1 MSRLFCVAN
10 QFCCLGIVFIGM
22 MWPEG
27 RAQEIA
33 AQLRSRD
40 PAVLA
45 AQARF
50 RGDPVRG
57 SLVFHTSAAGCIKCH
72 SDGSIPSP
80 LGPTLTDIP
89 SDVTDDYLV
98 EAILYPSRA
107 IRKGFETFAVVTND
121 GKVKTGLIES
131 QDDNQ
136 VVLRELSD
144 LLHPSIID
152 RKDIDDISKT
162 TVSMM
167 PEGLVASLQSESDFF
182 DLVKYI
188 SEVVH
193 GGATRASELRPSD
206 QALIV
211 KDDSKGLDHAGILRN
226 LGERDIRSGRRIF
239 QGHCKNCHGIDGNE
253 PSLPLARAFGQQP
266 LKNGADP
273 YSMFMTLT
281 KGSGLMASVQ
291 YLSPKERYQVV
302 HYIRESLMKPKNPSY
317 KEMDEAYLDGLP
329 EGTNLGEVDDDGPRD
344 FGPVLG
350 SQIGRDINNALSI
363 RLNQDVTAGYDLH
376 RMKMAGVWRNGFLDL
391 SETHHY
397 RQRGEQMPQ
406 IEGELM
412 PGLDGWQWANAHSF
426 DLPEDA
432 KPQRGPLKKEMLDF
446 KGYSLFGDE
455 VILRY
460 AVEGRDVLESIASH
474 RGDVGDAID
483 HTLQIGAG
491 ENQLRLSVAA
501 FSEPN
506 DQSGVFS
513 LSDLKKQSDR
523 ANAAENVAVITAI
536 PENPPRYIVGEE
548 AARELDLGTPDRTIA
563 VRFRTDG
570 TGTLVSSAPRN
581 GQWKPDGKTLFLRG
595 DEVVFDI
602 GWVGAIGEEAN
613 VRDGQWHTAALV
625 VDTDVTSLYVD
636 NELLGKRE
644 GFRRP
649 PVEGNVLK
657 IGATSTNFGGDFTGS
672 IDWVRIYE
680 GAMAEDELE
689 DVLRDG
695 ADRAP
700 LLFEWTPDVTDLDA
714 SNTTDDSQRVVAR
727 VTGDVEDLVWDVG
740 EDGRIVLE
748 IPAAPTTRTFRV
760 SLISASSSVVQLAK
774 AVSSRQSEQVE
785 DLSSKLH
792 GGPRRWPESIKVVG
806 KRGGTINGYAL
817 DTIPVPFENPWN
829 AWLRT
834 SAVDFFPDGRAVVT
848 THGGDVYIVS
858 GIDAELDNVVWQR
871 YAAGLFEPFGVRVI
885 NELIY
890 VTCHDGIKRLH
901 DENGDGEAD
910 FIEAFWN
917 DDDVSSV
924 FHAYNFNLQTD
935 EEGNLYLAKA
945 GQHTDHHR
953 PGSIMKIPP
962 EGGQAEVIAWGIRTP
977 NGMGRLKD
985 GRFTVS
991 DNQGPWMPA
1000 GKITAFETGDFLGNM
1015 PIRSDQDEWLRERH
1029 GGELP
1034 TTFEQP
1040 FIWMPQELDNSCGG
1054 QLWMDD
1060 TRFGPLSGHLLH
1072 SSFGKGWLY
1081 YLSLQKVQG
1090 MTQASIIALPHQWD
1104 AGVMRL
1110 RINPADGQV
1119 YGVGLSGWQGPSG
1132 GKDGCFQR
1140 LRYANA
1146 PCRLVERI
1154 DVIDLGLQITFN
1166 FDLDPDSVHASDAW
1180 NISMWN
1186 YLWSKKYGSDQF
1198 SVLNPDQK
1206 GRDHLE
1212 VKSVQLLNPRT
1223 VVLRIPELSV
1233 CDQLHLSMLVADDLG
1248 ELFPEEAYLTIH
1260 AIPGHTIQ
1268 SKQHMIRQEQ

>member
-1 MSRLFCVAN
+1 MIWSKAD
-10 QFCCLGIVFIGM
+10 
-22 MWPEG
+22 
-27 RAQEIA
+27 AQQTA
-33 AQLRSRD
+33 DRLRSRT
-40 PAVLA
+40 PSVLA

-80 LGPTLTDIP
+80 LGPTLTNIP
-89 SDVTDDYLV
+89 PHVTDEYIV

-107 IRKGFETFAVVTND
+107 IRKGFETTAIVTND
-121 GKVKTGLIES
+121 GIVKTGLIES
-131 QDDNQ
+131 QNDKQ
-136 VVLRELSD
+136 LVLRELSD
-144 LLHPSIID
+144 LLHPIIIP
-152 RKDIDDISKT
+152 REDIEDISTT

-167 PEGLVASLQSESDFF
+167 PEGLVESLRSESDFF

-193 GGATRASELRPSD
+193 GGATRATELRPSD
-206 QALIV
+206 EELIV
-211 KDDSKGLDHAGILRN
+211 KDDSQGLDHAGILRD
-226 LGERDIRSGRRIF
+226 LGDRDLRAGRRIF
-239 QGHCKNCHGIDGNE
+239 QSHCKNCHGVDGNT
-253 PSLPLARAFGQQP
+253 PNLPLARAFGQEP

-281 KGSGLMASVQ
+281 QGSGLMASVQ

-302 HYIRESLMKPKNPSY
+302 HYIRESLMKTKNPSY
-317 KEMDEAYLDGLP
+317 KEMDEAYFEGLP
-329 EGTNLGEVDDDGPRD
+329 AGTNLGEVDDDGPRD

-350 SQIGRDINNALSI
+350 SQIGKDINNALSI
-363 RLNQDVTAGYDLH
+363 RLNEDVTAGYDLH

-406 IEGELM
+406 IDGDLM
-412 PGLDGWQWANAHSF
+412 PGLDGWQWSNAQSF
-426 DLPEDA
+426 NLPENA
-432 KPQRGPLKKEMLDF
+432 KPERGPLKKEMLDF
-446 KGYSLFGDE
+446 KGYSLFGEE

-460 AVEGRDVLESIASH
+460 AIEGRDVLESIASH
-474 RGDVGDAID
+474 SVDIGDSID

-491 ENQLRLSVAA
+491 EKPLRLSVAA
-501 FSEPN
+501 FSKID

-513 LSDLKKQSDR
+513 LSDLRKQTDR
-523 ANAAENVAVITAI
+523 ANADGNVAVITAV
-536 PENPPRYIVGEE
+536 PENPPRYIVDEE

-613 VRDGQWHTAALV
+613 VRDGRWHTAALV

-672 IDWVRIYE
+672 IDWVRVYD
-680 GAMAEDELE
+680 GAVAEDELE
-689 DVLRDG
+689 DVLSDDSDV
-695 ADRAP
+695 APP
-700 LLFEWTPDVTDLDA
+700 LLFEWTPEITEVVSSDA
-714 SNTTDDSQRVVAR
+714 ASESQRVVAS
-727 VTGDVEDLVWDVG
+727 VVGDVEDLMWDVG
-740 EDGRIVLE
+740 DDGRIVLE
-748 IPAAPTTRTFRV
+748 IPAATTIRTLRI
-760 SLISASSSVVQLAK
+760 SLISESSSIVQLMQA
-774 AVSSRQSEQVE
+774 AQSRLAEPVE

-792 GGPRRWPESIKVVG
+792 GGPRRWPETISVTG
-806 KRGGTINGYAL
+806 KRGVAINGYAL

-858 GIDAELDNVVWQR
+858 GIDEHLEHVVWQR
-871 YAAGLFEPFGVRVI
+871 YAAGLFEPFGVRVVD
-885 NELIY
+885 ELIY
-890 VTCHDGIKRLH
+890 VTCHGGSKRVH
-901 DENGDGEAD
+901 DKNGDGEAD

-935 EEGNLYLAKA
+935 EKGNFYLAKA

-962 EGGQAEVIAWGIRTP
+962 EGGKADVVAWGVRTP

-1000 GKITAFETGDFLGNM
+1000 GKISAFESGDFLGNM
-1015 PIRSDQDEWLRERH
+1015 PIRPDQDQWLRERH
-1029 GGELP
+1029 GGKLP

-1054 QLWMDD
+1054 QLWIEDS
-1060 TRFGPLSGHLLH
+1060 RFGPLSGHLLH

-1081 YLSLQKVQG
+1081 YLSLQNVDGQ
-1090 MTQASIIALPHQWD
+1090 TQASIIALPHQWD

-1146 PCRLVERI
+1146 PCRLIERI
-1154 DVIDLGLQITFN
+1154 DVVDLGLQIRFN
-1166 FDLDPDSVHASDAW
+1166 FDLDPDSVDTPDAW

-1198 SVLNPDQK
+1198 SVLDPEKK
-1206 GRDHLE
+1206 GRDRLE
-1212 VKSVQLLNPRT
+1212 VKDVQLINART
-1223 VVLRIPELSV
+1223 VVLSIPELQV
-1233 CDQLHLSMLVADDLG
+1233 CDQVHVGMLLADQSG
-1248 ELFPEEAYLTIH
+1248 ELFPEEVYLTIH
-1260 AIPGHTIQ
+1260 AIPGHTYKT
-1268 SKQHMIRQEQ
+1268 KQHMVRQE